1 MTRPSGRQAIRLPYN
16 CYCDA
21 FLNVVTLPGAALPAL
36 CVLRSA
42 SMKMNSSGGAAQI
55 NCVLCPAALTLLM
68 FRLNRVPEPDSGAKS
83 FE

>member
-1 MTRPSGRQAIRLPYN
+1 MARQAMRLPYN
-16 CYCDA
+16 YLRFPDG
-21 FLNVVTLPGAALPAL
+21 LTMPGAALPGF

-55 NCVLCPAALTLLM
+55 NFVLCPAGLTRVM
-68 FRLNRVPEPDSGAKS
+68 FRLNSVPEPDSGAKS